1 MSHKS
6 EIIGKVLS
14 PALCLWLRSQVDS
27 VEELQLQI
35 FGRDRQILRGYIPD
49 VSLSST
55 YTVYQGLHLR
65 QVQLTAENIRI
76 NIGQILK
83 GKPFRLLEP
92 IRVAG
97 ELQLE
102 EADLNASVSS
112 SLLSNAFTD
121 LLLTLLESS
130 GISQPNT
137 ILEKY
142 RVNWQKVILNAD
154 KFTLCGTLTDKKGHL
169 EPIRIDAGLELINP
183 QVLRLYPIQIE
194 CLPQLLPIAITHLQI
209 DLGSDVEIEK
219 LSLATGKL
227 SCCGRGMVRSS

>member
-1 MSHKS
+1 MSQRS
-6 EIIGKVLS
+6 EIISKVLS
-14 PALCLWLRSQVDS
+14 PALRFWLRSQVDS
-27 VEELQLQI
+27 IEELQLQI
-35 FGRDRQILRGYIPD
+35 FGRDRQILRGYIPN

-55 YTVYQGLHLR
+55 YAVYQGLHLR
-65 QVQLTAENIRI
+65 RVQLTGENIRI

-92 IRVAG
+92 IKVAG

-130 GISQPNT
+130 GVSQPKT

-142 RVNWQKVILNAD
+142 EVNWQKVTLNAD
-154 KFTLCGTLTDKKGHL
+154 KFTLYGTLTDEEGNV
-169 EPIRIDAGLELINP
+169 EPASIRAGLELVNS

-194 CLPQLLPIAITHLQI
+194 VLPQLFAIAITQLQI
-209 DLGSDVEIEK
+209 DLGSDVEIET
-219 LSLATGKL
+219 LRLETGKL
-227 SCCGRGMVRSS
+227 LCCGRGMVRS

>member
-1 MSHKS
+1 MSQRS

-14 PALCLWLRSQVDS
+14 PALRFWLRSQVDS
-27 VEELQLQI
+27 IEELQLQI
-35 FGRDRQILRGYIPD
+35 FGRDRQILRGYIPN

-55 YTVYQGLHLR
+55 HAVYQGLHLS
-65 QVQLTAENIRI
+65 QVQLTGENIRI

-92 IRVAG
+92 IKVAG

-142 RVNWQKVILNAD
+142 RVSWQKVSLNAD
-154 KFTLCGTLTDKKGHL
+154 KFTLYGTFTDKEGNI
-169 EPIRIDAGLELINP
+169 EPARIDACLELVNSQI
-183 QVLRLYPIQIE
+183 LRLYPIAIDI
-194 CLPQLLPIAITHLQI
+194 LPQLFAIAIMQLQI
-209 DLGSDVEIEK
+209 DLGSDIEIEK
-219 LSLATGKL
+219 LRLETGKL
-227 SCCGRGMVRSS
+227 FCSGRGMVRS